1 MKKILLTVAG
11 MMMSLCIFANDSE
24 NTEITTGTITVKI
37 VGISDLEGKLFIG
50 VGDMTK
56 PQQMKGAVLDVE
68 DYEMGITFEGVEF
81 GNTSINVFQDM
92 NGNNQL
98 DFGDFGKPA
107 EPCATQ
113 NITFDKENTSFE
125 IELKKY

>member
-37 VGISDLEGKLFIG
+37 VGISDLDGKLFIG
-50 VGDMTK
+50 VGDMSK

-98 DFGDFGKPA
+98 DFGDFGRPA

-113 NITFDKENTSFE
+113 NITFDKENILFE